1 MVGIWRLSHKND
13 TSLLRNKFE
22 SQTFDKVSQQPHGS
36 ESEGWFALEKRD
48 VYAFFILS
56 GMTDRAKNFRERAT
70 KASSYNV
77 DYFFKL
83 VDQNPTN
90 YLRK

>member
-1 MVGIWRLSHKND
+1 LEQVGDYS
-13 TSLLRNKFE
+13 SFE
-22 SQTFDKVSQQPHGS
+22 P
-36 ESEGWFALEKRD
+36 RD

-70 KASSYNV
+70 KASSYDL